1 MLDILQYILLHCYLF
16 YLNLPTL
23 NKKHEHQSSNKLNQT
38 LMQKK
43 NSFYET
49 NIYENN
55 IYTYRLIYS
64 NLLMDI

>member
-43 NSFYET
+43 IAFMK
-49 NIYENN
+49 
-55 IYTYRLIYS
+55 LIY
-64 NLLMDI
+64 MKIIYIHID